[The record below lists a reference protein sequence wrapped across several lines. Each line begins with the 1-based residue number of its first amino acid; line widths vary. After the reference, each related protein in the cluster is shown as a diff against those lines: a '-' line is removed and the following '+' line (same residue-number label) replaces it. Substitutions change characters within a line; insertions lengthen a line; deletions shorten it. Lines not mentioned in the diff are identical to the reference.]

1 MNSYIESTFGTIRH
15 RIKPSKGCLL
25 RDGML
30 DMMLKLGLC
39 AEKKWRRFRGLDYLA
54 KVVTGI
60 KFKDGV
66 EVTEVDQV
74 AA

>member
-1 MNSYIESTFGTIRH
+1 
-15 RIKPSKGCLL
+15 
-25 RDGML
+25 
-30 DMMLKLGLC
+30 MMFKLGLC
-39 AEKKWRRFRGLDYLA
+39 AEKKWRRFRGLDYLS
-54 KVVTGI
+54 KVVSGI